1 MCSAGVSAINQVIE
15 SKLDSLM
22 DRTKKRPIASGK
34 IPQKNGLYFGITLS
48 ILGTSLLFLF
58 VEMIAGTLS
67 IITAVLYLFVYTPLK
82 QKTPLNTLVGAFP
95 GALPPLGGW
104 IAATGE
110 FKLEAWILF
119 SVLFSWQIPH
129 FLSIA
134 WIYRKDYKKAGFQM
148 YCGENRKGIFRFH
161 IILFSLL
168 MVYFSLLPSLMNFA
182 GRIYLFGAVL
192 IGLIFFMA
200 AMGLAI
206 EQNGKTAKIMLKTSV
221 YYLPLLLILYVLDT
235 KVPGITI

>member
-1 MCSAGVSAINQVIE
+1 MLVKLKLWLVFISTIFGFYAAVVKNNFEMSNFTSSFLFCLTIGSIMCSAGVSAINQVIE

-34 IPQKNGLYFGITLS
+34 IPLKNGLYFGITLS

-110 FKLEAWILF
+110 FKLESWILF
-119 SVLFSWQIPH
+119 AVLFSWLIPH

-134 WIYRKDYKKAGFQM
+134 WIYR
-148 YCGENRKGIFRFH
+148 
-161 IILFSLL
+161 
-168 MVYFSLLPSLMNFA
+168 
-182 GRIYLFGAVL
+182 
-192 IGLIFFMA
+192 
-200 AMGLAI
+200 
-206 EQNGKTAKIMLKTSV
+206 
-221 YYLPLLLILYVLDT
+221 
-235 KVPGITI
+235 